1 MEECSTGAVRA
12 CVTMRRVRT
21 FILVK
26 CANILMSD
34 SQLVRAYK
42 IPLIG
47 LPQFIQIPV
56 SRGTG
61 SDSHD
66 VPEIE
71 LLWSI
76 EGRQRRFTRIE
87 RISSYAPP
95 PRRIY
100 PFKGVPTYQTLRTG
114 VESKPSKRSRK
125 RTFDIYI
132 REGLDYEMA
141 MNETLQI
148 LNAETCIRAEFIIV
162 EHTAGRQRLTDCKNI
177 DKMVMNYLALECVYL
192 FISPKS
198 PQLTQKF
205 SIAWALGYRF
215 CGKSE
220 QSW

>member
-1 MEECSTGAVRA
+1 MSQHGIEPAEA
-12 CVTMRRVRT
+12 CARIKRVCKFVLALYT
-21 FILVK
+21 
-26 CANILMSD
+26 NILMSIP
-34 SQLVRAYK
+34 QLVRVYK
-42 IPLIG
+42 IPLTG
-47 LPQFIQIPV
+47 LPQLVQIVV
-56 SRGTG
+56 SRG
-61 SDSHD
+61 SSPDDHD
-66 VPEIE
+66 VPEIQSI
-71 LLWSI
+71 WSI